1 MLFSQP
7 STKKVEDLARLSFQ
21 TTPVYIDVD
30 DGRTKVTNKG
40 LQRGYCVVPS
50 AKESVLLYSFLKKN
64 LTKKVDCLDIHGKQ
78 KQQKRTSTFF
88 DFCKVEKGILLCIDV
103 AVRGLGIPD
112 VDWMRQKE
120 PPGMRGS
127 ACVEVMTT
135 LHGSAPSLRRRA
147 EGCIPPEGMIASA
160 RDILKSTHIHL
171 EPP

>member
-1 MLFSQP
+1 MKQIAKSIKGEANMLFSQP

-40 LQRGYCVVPS
+40 LQRG
-50 AKESVLLYSFLKKN
+50 
-64 LTKKVDCLDIHGKQ
+64 VDCLDIHGKQ

-112 VDWMRQKE
+112 VDWMRQKV
-120 PPGMRGS
+120 S
-127 ACVEVMTT
+127 KV
-135 LHGSAPSLRRRA
+135 
-147 EGCIPPEGMIASA
+147 
-160 RDILKSTHIHL
+160 K
-171 EPP
+171 